1 MMSNKIEIDTNS
13 LNGLLK
19 KISGLSDQHKAS
31 EIDSN
36 TLKSFAKI
44 VLDTIKTEAAFNYKH
59 FTNAATGNCKKFD
72 ARNCKSNLGV
82 MGTISE
88 FQIFNKSGLVLATD
102 DSGWKFELT
111 PLGATIVRLALALD
125 LTK

>member
-1 MMSNKIEIDTNS
+1 MSDLNDLLNKIS
-13 LNGLLK
+13 R
-19 KISGLSDQHKAS
+19 LSEQHKAN

-36 TLKSFAKI
+36 TLKSFAQI
-44 VLDTIKTEAAFNYKH
+44 ALDTVKMEVAFNCRH

-72 ARNCKSNLGV
+72 ARNCKANLGV

-102 DSGWKFELT
+102 DGGWKFELT
-111 PLGATIVRLALALD
+111 PLGATIVRLALG
-125 LTK
+125 LTE